1 MGWANSQLEP
11 SQIFTLVCGL
21 RAGFT
26 ELEAPSGKHPEPLVE
41 GSMAQLVR
49 QAALKPESA
58 GLYPYLPARIWTSA
72 ARLADLVAS
81 YRRISVEAS
90 DRAHRVL
97 SGAHFIFRDL
107 MCLSCQ

>member
-1 MGWANSQLEP
+1 MS
-11 SQIFTLVCGL
+11 
-21 RAGFT
+21 
-26 ELEAPSGKHPEPLVE
+26 
-41 GSMAQLVR
+41 QLVR

-58 GLYPYLPARIWTSA
+58 GLYPYLPARMWTSP

-97 SGAHFIFRDL
+97 SGAHFLFRDL
-107 MCLSCQ
+107 TSLCCQ